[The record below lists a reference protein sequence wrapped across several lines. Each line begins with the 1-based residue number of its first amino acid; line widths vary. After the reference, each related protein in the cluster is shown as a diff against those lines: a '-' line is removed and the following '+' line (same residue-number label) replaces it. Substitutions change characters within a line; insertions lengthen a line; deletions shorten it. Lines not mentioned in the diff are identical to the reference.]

1 MAWHMNFCI
10 YRVYICLSANI
21 NQLEIKLQKEKL
33 KRIKIRKRKENLP
46 FSETSLSG
54 PSFSGASIFGR
65 DPACHNFS
73 LPLSAART
81 PPVSPS
87 SSSSRALFLRPNRS
101 SRAPRVRP
109 TRTQGTFRTL
119 PAPFLP
125 SPLPSF
131 PRKRAGF
138 G

>member
-1 MAWHMNFCI
+1 MKFCN

-21 NQLEIKLQKEKL
+21 DQLEIKLQKRKAEKN
-33 KRIKIRKRKENLP
+33 KNQKKKRKLTFFGNFP
-46 FSETSLSG
+46 FSA
-54 PSFSGASIFGR
+54 PSFSGASVFGR

-73 LPLSAART
+73 LPLSAVRT

-87 SSSSRALFLRPNRS
+87 SSCSRALFLRLNRS
-101 SRAPRVRP
+101 PRAPRVRP